1 LKTTRKG
8 ARLRDNQN
16 MTLILECNFLA
27 HICCFVNY
35 QNTVIAKSACAT
47 KQSRPNERSGARDRL
62 ASLAMTIRDDGS
74 IRSIGKSISFTLVY
88 WRFRGKLCKD

>member
-1 LKTTRKG
+1 MLFCQLSNEV
-8 ARLRDNQN
+8 ARRHC
-16 MTLILECNFLA
+16 EERF
-27 HICCFVNY
+27 
-35 QNTVIAKSACAT
+35 AT
-47 KQSRPNERSGARDRL
+47 KQSRPNERSGARDRF